1 MQLAARESAAVNDV
15 SEEIARLEEELRH
28 AMLAGDVETLDRLI
42 SDRLLFAGPDGQLA
56 TKADDLHAHRQRIVR
71 FLRHEPDQIEMRRVS
86 ATCFVV
92 SQRSYLEVDV
102 AGTVHRGW
110 HRYIRVWVRE
120 DDAWRILAGQVGAV
134 AGS

>member
-1 MQLAARESAAVNDV
+1 MNDV
-15 SEEIARLEEELRH
+15 SDEIARMEEELRR

-56 TKADDLHAHRQRIVR
+56 TKAQDLRAHGEGVVK
-71 FLRHEPDQIEMRRVS
+71 FLRHEPDQLEMRRVNAS
-86 ATCFVV
+86 CVVV
-92 SQRSYLEVDV
+92 SQRTYLEVEV

-120 DDAWRILAGQVGAV
+120 GEAWRILAGQVGAV